1 MEDKDFE
8 VFRKNH
14 FEISLISYGSTYEC
28 IRLATES
35 IDVNLYSG
43 DIHLNVFAT
52 HDVLKAISEWR
63 PKKTFHLK
71 YTIYKPDCSEN
82 FVAYNDD
89 VSLCDIIFNSKYN
102 VANENPGMVVSIH
115 FKSKNPI

>member
-1 MEDKDFE
+1 METKSLE

-14 FEISLISYGSTYEC
+14 FEVNLTSYGSTYEC
-28 IRLATES
+28 IRLATDS

-43 DIHLNVFAT
+43 DIRLNVFAT
-52 HDVLKAISEWR
+52 HDVLKAISGWR

-71 YTIYKPDCSEN
+71 YILYKPDCSES

-89 VSLCDIIFNSKYN
+89 ASLCDIVFNSKYN
-102 VANENPGMVVSIH
+102 VANENHGMVVSIH
-115 FKSKNPI
+115 FKSINSI